1 MPPYSLAIHEEIIIE
16 TLQEFAL
23 GICQEII
30 YGSQSLLYERGA
42 FCAVAA
48 PRILNRYESLVVL

>member
-1 MPPYSLAIHEEIIIE
+1 MPPHLLATHEEIIIE
-16 TLQEFAL
+16 TLQEFA
-23 GICQEII
+23 CQEIT

-48 PRILNRYESLVVL
+48 PRIFEPL